1 MAEKAHKNSIH
12 YDGPEVRD
20 SSFEAANAIPGVQ
33 DDLEDGERVRIP
45 INLDE
50 PVTPLAPGNATESSA
65 ASETGTPFS
74 TRELEDLRAQ
84 VTVANDNYLRTLA
97 DFQNF
102 KRRGDEAQKRLRQEA
117 NERLVK
123 ELLPILDD
131 FDLALEA
138 ARKSESY
145 EQLIGGVGAIFRKFQ
160 STLAKEGVNP
170 IPAMGEHFNTEVHE
184 AVMLDEES
192 DEPDETVT
200 MELRK
205 GYTMHG
211 RVIRPSLVKVA
222 KAG

>member
-1 MAEKAHKNSIH
+1 MAEKAPINSIH
-12 YDGPEVRD
+12 YEGGEDSD

-33 DDLEDGERVRIP
+33 DDLEDDERVRIP

-50 PVTPLAPGNATESSA
+50 EVTSPAISAATETPA
-65 ASETGTPFS
+65 ATEAGAPFS
-74 TRELEDLRAQ
+74 AKELEDLRGQ
-84 VTVANDNYLRTLA
+84 VTAANDNYLRTLA

-117 NERLVK
+117 NKRLVI

-138 ARKSESY
+138 AKKSESY

-160 STLAKEGVNP
+160 STLAKEGVVP
-170 IPAMGEHFNTEVHE
+170 IAAIGEHFNTEVHE

-192 DEPDETVT
+192 DLPDETVT

-205 GYTMHG
+205 GYTLHG
-211 RVIRPSLVKVA
+211 EVIRPSLVKVA